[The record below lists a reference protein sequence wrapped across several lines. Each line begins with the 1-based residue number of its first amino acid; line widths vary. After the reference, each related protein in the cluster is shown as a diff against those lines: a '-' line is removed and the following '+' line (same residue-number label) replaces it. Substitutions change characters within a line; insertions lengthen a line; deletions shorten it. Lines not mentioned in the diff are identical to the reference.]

1 MKSIHSRWIVLAA
14 IYLWAVGTATGSPQP
29 VPCSASV
36 AGDSPLVRATLD
48 KDETSVLRL
57 IEKGA
62 DLAQCVTEREVRQLA
77 EPNKHI
83 RYVGGP
89 PESGYPLIVLLA
101 VANMPK
107 AVAALAERTPAQ
119 IHALDPHGNSTL
131 AWASRL
137 FHTGVVDQLLGMGLD
152 PLQASEEKET
162 PLSLIMRSREKSAAK
177 TETVRLLIGK
187 VPRDRFFAIGVVDQ
201 VWTAAYMG
209 DFDTLKVLLEAGV
222 PPHYVAPQGRTA
234 LYSAVEA
241 SNLDAVRLLL
251 DHGARVSSYP
261 YRGQTIFQVAEDNFY
276 RDKPDAQEINRLI
289 QLEREKLVKLGHNP
303 PGTSPQDWNS
313 RSDIEYMQ
321 FMKDFKW

>member
-1 MKSIHSRWIVLAA
+1 MKPIHSRWFVLAA
-14 IYLWAVGTATGSPQP
+14 IFLWAAGPAAGAPQP

-48 KDETSVLRL
+48 RDEASVLRL

-62 DLAQCVTEREVRQLA
+62 DMAQCVTEREVMQLA
-77 EPNKHI
+77 EPNKRI
-83 RYVGGP
+83 QYVGGP

-107 AVAALAERTPAQ
+107 AVAALAERAPAQ
-119 IHALDPHGNSTL
+119 VHALDPHGNSAL

-137 FHTGVVDQLLGMGLD
+137 FHTEVVDLLLGKGLD
-152 PLQASEEKET
+152 PLQANEKKET
-162 PLSLIMRSREKSAAK
+162 PLSLVMMSREKSAAK
-177 TETVRLLIGK
+177 TETVRALIGK

-209 DFDTLKVLLEAGV
+209 DFDTLKVLVEAGV

-241 SNLDAVRLLL
+241 SNLDAVRFLL
-251 DHGARVSSYP
+251 DHGALVSTYP
-261 YRGQTIFQVAEDNFY
+261 YRGQTIFQLAEDNFY
-276 RDKPDAQEINRLI
+276 RDMPDAQEINRLI

-313 RSDIEYMQ
+313 RSVMDYMQ

>member
-1 MKSIHSRWIVLAA
+1 MKLIHSKLIVLVA
-14 IYLWAVGTATGSPQP
+14 ISLWAVGAAAGAPQP
-29 VPCSASV
+29 VPCSASA
-36 AGDSPLVRATLD
+36 AGDSPLVRAALN

-119 IHALDPHGNSTL
+119 VHALDPHGNSAL

-137 FHTGVVDQLLGMGLD
+137 FHTKVVDQLLGMGLD

-162 PLSLIMRSREKSAAK
+162 PLSLVMRSREKSAAK
-177 TETVRLLIGK
+177 TETVQALIGK
-187 VPRDRFFAIGVVDQ
+187 VPRDRFSAIGVVDQ

-222 PPHYVAPQGRTA
+222 PPHYVALQGRTA
-234 LYSAVEA
+234 LYSTVEA

-251 DHGARVSSYP
+251 DHGALVSSYP
-261 YRGQTIFQVAEDNFY
+261 YRGQTIFQLAEDNFQ
-276 RDKPDAQEINRLI
+276 RDKPDAQEIHRLI
-289 QLEREKLVKLGHNP
+289 QLEREKLVKLGRNP

-313 RSDIEYMQ
+313 RSDMDYMQ